1 VANTR
6 FTSPILYSGKH
17 PKKWLR
23 DAPMGLNSLD
33 HVVIWDDFTE
43 AVFNATDTWTVVKD
57 SSASVALVAD
67 SAGGEVILSSQT
79 LTDDDGAS
87 IQGNEIFLPAAGRKI
102 WFATRMKL
110 ADATQQ
116 ELCIGLTQNFATDP
130 EAMLT
135 ASNRIVFQKNDGA
148 TALLCKT
155 EVADSETSTTTTV
168 DVVAATY
175 NHLAF
180 VVDGTGKVDFFIDGN
195 LVATHTTVPAT
206 ELAAGAYSLS
216 GVDTGT
222 KTMTLDYILA
232 AATR

>member
-1 VANTR
+1 MANTR
-6 FTSPILYSGKH
+6 FSSPILYQGYGT
-17 PKKWLR
+17 KKWMR
-23 DAPMGLNSLD
+23 DLPQGFNSID
-33 HVVIWDDFTE
+33 HVVIFDDFTE

-67 SAGGEVILSSQT
+67 TAGGEVILSSQT
-79 LTDDDGAS
+79 TTDDDGAS

-102 WFATRMKL
+102 WFATRMKI
-110 ADATQQ
+110 ADATEQ

-130 EAMLT
+130 EAMLV

-168 DVVAATY
+168 DMVAATY
-175 NHLAF
+175 VDLAF
-180 VVDGTGKVDFFIDGN
+180 VVDGTSKVDFWINGN
-195 LVATHTTVPAT
+195 LVATHTTVPTT
-206 ELAAGAYSLS
+206 ELAAGVYSLS
-216 GVDTGT
+216 GVNTGT